1 MLCVK
6 KVLCVI
12 LLICQNYH
20 LADEE
25 MLLRLLVTF
34 VGLTKIADEYAYIY
48 MLYSASIIIRVKVL
62 NYLSIV
68 YKEKMYEMF
77 LNIVRRI

>member
-6 KVLCVI
+6 KVPCVI

-20 LADEE
+20 LADKE